1 MAEQCNSTNSPQC
14 VASDA
19 VLKVWGM
26 INRHFEAALV
36 SAGRSDAV
44 TRAKTEIKS
53 QVAELRDVVDNCVKR
68 LTAIEDY
75 IHELQRHEGR
85 DAQDPLA
92 FASRCDALTGDW
104 HFLYLSTGNVFGYMK
119 MIPETVTSHEDPDP
133 ETGSRRAA
141 AFTVPLD
148 VLDEAGAVDGEP
160 HVRADGGL
168 LVRVGRYVPILGE
181 RIDVL
186 TMLSY
191 TYKPARGT
199 GQMIPCES
207 PASDD
212 TQTDRFLEAMEDDVV
227 TLDYLIGVT
236 PINGE
241 YAFVQYKP
249 TEKHKRCAGTKIS
262 PVHQINMFIQTLRDN
277 GVSLETAICT
287 IVDSNQRTLWLR
299 IPLSEL
305 KELSLEPLW
314 MIRGVVQLFGKQQ
327 CIAIAIDDRALANI
341 TLDPDTALLVDS
353 CTRGQTEQTHREE
366 EPTRRQ
372 QTPKGSPRSSPTET
386 RKRKRTLASR
396 DTDSVAVRKK
406 TKPLCCDTVIRGN
419 KQHRRHGD
427 GTTRE
432 AFGLARRHSGRS
444 CV

>member
-1 MAEQCNSTNSPQC
+1 
-14 VASDA
+14 
-19 VLKVWGM
+19 M

-53 QVAELRDVVDNCVKR
+53 QVAELRDVVENCVKR

-75 IHELQRHEGR
+75 IHELQRQEGR
-85 DAQDPLA
+85 DAQDQLGSG
-92 FASRCDALTGDW
+92 SRCDALTGDW
-104 HFLYLSTGNVFGYMK
+104 HFLYLSTGNVFGYLK
-119 MIPETVTSHEDPDP
+119 MIPESVTAHEAPDPD
-133 ETGSRRAA
+133 TGSRRAA
-141 AFTVPLD
+141 AFTIPLD
-148 VLDEAGAVDGEP
+148 VLDEAGAVDEEP
-160 HVRADGGL
+160 HAGL

-186 TMLSY
+186 NMLSY

-199 GQMIPCES
+199 GRITPSES
-207 PASDD
+207 RTSDD

-287 IVDSNQRTLWLR
+287 IAESNQRTLWLR

-327 CIAIAIDDRALANI
+327 CIAIAIDDRALANT

-353 CTRGQTEQTHREE
+353 CVREQTAQTHRDD
-366 EPTRRQ
+366 EPSQRQ
-372 QTPKGSPRSSPTET
+372 QTPKGSLRSSPTET
-386 RKRKRTLASR
+386 LKRKRTLASQ
-396 DTDSVAVRKK
+396 DTDSVAVCKNP
-406 TKPLCCDTVIRGN
+406 KPLCRDTPIHGK
-419 KQHRRHGD
+419 KQHRRHATWHD
-427 GTTRE
+427 
-432 AFGLARRHSGRS
+432 RRRLRPRPLTQRTILRAM
-444 CV
+444 

>member
-1 MAEQCNSTNSPQC
+1 
-14 VASDA
+14 
-19 VLKVWGM
+19 
-26 INRHFEAALV
+26 
-36 SAGRSDAV
+36 
-44 TRAKTEIKS
+44 
-53 QVAELRDVVDNCVKR
+53 
-68 LTAIEDY
+68 
-75 IHELQRHEGR
+75 
-85 DAQDPLA
+85 
-92 FASRCDALTGDW
+92 
-104 HFLYLSTGNVFGYMK
+104 
-119 MIPETVTSHEDPDP
+119 
-133 ETGSRRAA
+133 
-141 AFTVPLD
+141 
-148 VLDEAGAVDGEP
+148 
-160 HVRADGGL
+160 
-168 LVRVGRYVPILGE
+168 
-181 RIDVL
+181 
-186 TMLSY
+186 
-191 TYKPARGT
+191 
-199 GQMIPCES
+199 MIPCES
-207 PASDD
+207 TASDD

-236 PINGE
+236 PIHGE

-287 IVDSNQRTLWLR
+287 VVDSNQRTLWLR

-386 RKRKRTLASR
+386 RKRKRTLASH

-406 TKPLCCDTVIRGN
+406 PDPLCCDTPIRGN
-419 KQHRRHGD
+419 KQHRRHGVTQKFNVKNRNVHRYKTRNMTRIDASEVSLASSEMARPEKPSALPADTADDPACD
-427 GTTRE
+427 GTQLDEQHKVRVTQDEPSRGDLGGDVFRDPSFVSQATVTVDPRAPLRDSRLTAPPDDPLDE
-432 AFGLARRHSGRS
+432 RTQLSFHPSQGVQRR
-444 CV
+444 CLVM